1 MLLYAD
7 LHIHSCLSPCGDELM
22 TPNNIVNMAMLKG
35 LDIISVTD
43 HNTCA
48 NLPAVFSAAHRAG
61 ITVIPGMEMETAE
74 EVHTLAYFPSLE
86 AAMKFSDAAYSF
98 LPPIENNPRF
108 FGEQLVLDENDEPV
122 RTEPRLLLSPLS
134 LTLEEGFELVR
145 QFGGVAVPAHIDRPS
160 HGIIPILG
168 FINPHLGVC
177 CVEVSPLG
185 MANGFSGYDP
195 RLRVLSSS
203 DAHDLGAI
211 LELQQELDLPECS
224 TEAFLS
230 YISGK

>member
-1 MLLYAD
+1 MRKQLFVTLL
-7 LHIHSCLSPCGDELM
+7 LTCGM
-22 TPNNIVNMAMLKG
+22 P
-35 LDIISVTD
+35 
-43 HNTCA
+43 
-48 NLPAVFSAAHRAG
+48 FSAQMQA
-61 ITVIPGMEMETAE
+61 
-74 EVHTLAYFPSLE
+74 LA
-86 AAMKFSDAAYSF
+86 
-98 LPPIENNPRF
+98 NPEPQTQ
-108 FGEQLVLDENDEPV
+108 GQGQVNIKGTVLDENDEPV

-185 MANGFSGYDP
+185 MANGFSHFDP

-211 LELQQELDLPECS
+211 LERQQELDLPECS

>member
-86 AAMKFSDAAYSF
+86 AAAKFSDAAYSF

-108 FGEQLVLDENDEPV
+108 FGEQIVLDENDEPV

-185 MANGFSGYDP
+185 MANGFSLFDP

-211 LELQQELDLPECS
+211 LERQQELDLPECS